1 MKKFLNSF
9 ERWFARFSA
18 LYIIIIILCCVRVDY
33 YIYMPGN
40 LTDVSSEITVDNI
53 DKDLNG
59 EVSSVYVLSFTRPT
73 LFKYLVAK
81 NLKYAQVVKMTE
93 QDIKN
98 YDSKLDLAI
107 GRFDSK
113 QSFSSAELAAYSL
126 IYEESGTDY
135 YKQVTYIYSAY
146 KWIDSNTN
154 YLDLVGKMITGYGD
168 KENINP
174 TRMEVSTYLSSVDKD
189 DYATIYVSGDSGK
202 TSNKVEIKRTLYN
215 DNLIYGLSIQT
226 SYELNIDSYVK
237 VSNVYTQ
244 GPSGGAMQAL
254 YIYLMLSDTDYLKGR
269 HIAGTGT
276 IGYILD
282 SEGNIDS
289 FGYIG
294 AIGCVEQKLYAAY
307 LDGAKIFYCPSSN
320 YKDCMKAYETY
331 KFNEDMIR
339 VVEVKY
345 LNDIIED
352 LKK

>member
-1 MKKFLNSF
+1 MKKFLTSF
-9 ERWFARFSA
+9 ERWFFRFSSI
-18 LYIIIIILCCVRVDY
+18 YVIIIILCLVRVDY

-40 LTDVSSEITVDNI
+40 LTDVSSEIKVDNI
-53 DKDLNG
+53 DKELNG

-73 LFKYLVAK
+73 LFKYLVSK
-81 NLKYAQVVKMTE
+81 NLKYAQVVKMSE

-98 YDSKLDLAI
+98 YDSKLDLAV

-113 QSFSSAELAAYSL
+113 QSFSNAELAAYSL

-146 KWIDSNTN
+146 KWIDSDTN
-154 YLDLVGKMITGYGD
+154 YLDFVGKMVTGYGD
-168 KENINP
+168 TNNINP
-174 TRMEVSTYLSSVDKD
+174 TRQEVSIYLSTIGND
-189 DYATIYVSGDSGK
+189 DYATLYLSGDSGK
-202 TSNKVEIKRTLYN
+202 TSKEVKIKRQEYN
-215 DNLIYGLSIQT
+215 GSMIFGITIQT
-226 SYELNIDSYVK
+226 SFELNIDSYVT

-276 IGYILD
+276 IGYALD
-282 SEGNIDS
+282 NNGNISS
-289 FGYIG
+289 FGYVG

-307 LDGAKIFYCPSSN
+307 LDGAKTFYCPASN
-320 YKDCMKAYETY
+320 YDDCMKAYDTY
-331 KFNEDMIR
+331 GFNENKIR
-339 VVEVKY
+339 VVKVTY

-352 LKK
+352 LKS